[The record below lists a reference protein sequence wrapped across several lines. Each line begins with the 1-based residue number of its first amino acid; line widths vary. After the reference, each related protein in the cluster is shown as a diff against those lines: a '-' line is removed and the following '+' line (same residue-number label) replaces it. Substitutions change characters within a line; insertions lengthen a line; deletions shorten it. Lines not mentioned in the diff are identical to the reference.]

1 VNASPGLAGAR
12 GAATAARRSIAWV
25 AAALVVAATSAAEAG
40 DPLREWRTLE
50 CDHFVVHYYVPLDDV
65 ARRVCVV
72 AERAHRTLVPAL
84 DHKPEGK
91 TIIVLVDDTDGANGF
106 AGVLPRNQINLY
118 ATAPS
123 SFTELDDHDD
133 WLYGLTAHEYTHILH
148 LDTMSGLPIIY
159 NRIFGKTWAPNQ
171 IMPRW
176 VIEGIAVYEESKR
189 SAGGRN
195 RGSRFEQ
202 VIRIARHEDRDLR
215 IDQISGAPRQYPR
228 GNAAYVYGSH
238 FLRYVFDRFG
248 DDTLREMSHTSGGYA
263 PPFALNRQI
272 AKVLGRPFTELYDDW
287 KGYLRDRYGMQEM
300 AAERRGLQAGRR
312 LTTTAE
318 GNLWA
323 QYTADGKEIRWLQV
337 DGYRQPKVRAMPVG
351 GDQSQAR
358 DVVQIDAIGPFTLET
373 DNSIVFEQGRQYR
386 RDYSYQDVY
395 RWDAKTGDTIR
406 LTTGKR
412 ARDPAVSRDGR
423 RIAFSMNERSASM
436 LAVIDAVPE
445 ADVQILWKGERYD
458 QAFQPA
464 WSPDGT
470 RIAFSAWRRGGYRDI
485 LVVDVATKQVTEITR
500 DRAVDM
506 APSWSADGRLI
517 YFDSDRTGISN
528 VYAHDTAEGT
538 TWQVTNVLGGA
549 FQPRPSPDGKRL
561 VYFGAVAKGGYDLFE
576 ILVDRAAWLPAREM
590 LDDKPPPVQVRD
602 DEAKVTASRAYRP
615 IETLA
620 PQTWTVQANISQEPR
635 NIAIQ
640 TGGTDAAGLHY
651 YNLSIGLDLDNG
663 RTNIG
668 AAYGYTLLRFPLR
681 LAMARTVFERGGYRI
696 DGVNKSFTEEDWSG
710 TISSSIPFEA
720 RPGRSWSMSFD
731 YDLDYFRQVDAP
743 DVMQDPNQRVP
754 GLPNTNY
761 LQAGVGSRLAFSTTR
776 TVTYGIGIQEGFDG
790 AVALRFDHPAFG
802 ATYKNVTLSYS
813 LNLGQRLW
821 GKTPV
826 LAARLAGSFRA
837 GDLVRAGSFGLGG
850 IPVQDI
856 AMALVNS
863 TRVGVTGYLRGYPA
877 RTIVGNQFHLLNAE
891 YRQELWQ
898 IEHGVATLPVYFR
911 RLHMAVL
918 ADAGTAFDVRF
929 DASRNLR
936 TSLGAALRV
945 DAFFGYFVPGTFEL
959 GFSRGLQ
966 SGGVT
971 QTWLLLTGSL

>member
-1 VNASPGLAGAR
+1 MIAR
-12 GAATAARRSIAWV
+12 VAV
-25 AAALVVAATSAAEAG
+25 AAALVVAATGTARAG
-40 DPLREWRTLE
+40 DPKLEYRTLE

-72 AERAHRTLVPAL
+72 AERAHRTLSPAL
-84 DHKPEGK
+84 DHVPDGK

-118 ATAPS
+118 ATGPS

-148 LDTMSGLPIIY
+148 LDTMSGLPIVY

-176 VIEGIAVYEESKR
+176 VIEGIATYEESKR

-195 RGSRFEQ
+195 RGTRFDQ
-202 VIRIARHEDRDLR
+202 FIRIARHEERDLR
-215 IDQISGAPRQYPR
+215 IDEISGAPRQYPR

-248 DDTLREMSHTSGGYA
+248 DDTLRKMGHTNGGYA

-272 AKVLGRPFTELYDDW
+272 AKVVGKPFTELYDDW
-287 KGYLRDRYGMQEM
+287 KLYLRDRYGMQEM
-300 AAERRGLQAGRR
+300 AAERRGLATGRQ
-312 LTTTAE
+312 LTTSAE

-323 QYTADGKEIRWLQV
+323 QYTADGKEIRWLQY
-337 DGYRQPKVRAMPVG
+337 DGYSQPIVRAMPVG
-351 GDQSQAR
+351 GDVRSAR
-358 DVVQIDAIGPFTLET
+358 DVVQIDAMGPFTLET

-386 RDYSYQDVY
+386 RDYSFQDVF
-395 RWDAKTGDTIR
+395 RWDAKTRETTR

-423 RIAFSMNERSASM
+423 RVAFSMNQSSESV

-445 ADVQILWKGERYD
+445 AEPQIMWKGERYD
-458 QAFQPA
+458 QAYQPA
-464 WSPDGT
+464 WSPDGG
-470 RIAFSAWRRGGYRDI
+470 RIAFSAWRTHGYRDI
-485 LVVDVATKQVTEITR
+485 LVVDVATKKITEITH

-506 APSWSADGRLI
+506 APSWSADGRVI

-528 VYAHDTAEGT
+528 VYAYDTDAGT

-561 VYFGAVAKGGYDLFE
+561 VYLGAVAKGGFDLFE
-576 ILVDRAAWLPAREM
+576 VGLDRAAWLPAREM
-590 LDDKPPPVQVRD
+590 LDDKPPPVEVRD
-602 DEAKVTASRAYRP
+602 DESTVSAPRAYRP
-615 IETLA
+615 LETLA
-620 PQTWTVQANISQEPR
+620 PQTWTAQANLSGTDR
-635 NIAIQ
+635 NVAIQ
-640 TGGTDAAGLHY
+640 TGGTDAMGLHY
-651 YNLSIGLDLDNG
+651 YNLSIGTELDTG

-668 AAYGYTLLRFPLR
+668 AAYGYTALRFPFR
-681 LAMARTVFERGGYRI
+681 LAFARTLIDRGGYRI

-710 TISSSIPFEA
+710 TLSSSVPFES

-731 YDLDYFRQVDAP
+731 YDVDWFRQVKAP
-743 DVMQDPNQRVP
+743 MFVLDPNQRIP
-754 GLPNTNY
+754 GMPNTDY
-761 LQAGVGSRLAFSTTR
+761 VQAGVGTRLSFSTTK
-776 TVTYGIGIQEGFDG
+776 TVTYGIGVQEGFDG
-790 AVALRFDHPAFG
+790 AVALRFDHPALG
-802 ATYKNVTLSYS
+802 ATYKNVTVSYS
-813 LNLGQRLW
+813 LALGRRLW

-837 GDLVRAGSFGLGG
+837 GDLVRSGSFGLGG
-850 IPVQDI
+850 IPAQDI
-856 AMALVNS
+856 AMAIVNS
-863 TRVGVTGYLRGYPA
+863 TRVGVTGYLRGYPS
-877 RTIVGNQFHLLNAE
+877 RTIVGNQYHLLNAE

-898 IEHGVATLPVYFR
+898 IEHGLSTIPIYFR
-911 RLHMAVL
+911 RMHLALL

-936 TSLGAALRV
+936 TSVGAALRV

-959 GFSRGLQ
+959 GFARGLQ
-966 SGGVT
+966 LGGVT
-971 QTWLLLTGSL
+971 DTWLLLTGSL